1 MKHTTTYHTVERW
14 VKNAAN
20 TAYKHMTYDNA
31 LKALMVASVI
41 PVVSGAASAVRA
53 GVAARSVGQVVGGLA
68 QGLSAASYAAPAL
81 APAAQTAPALA
92 PARGASSAASGVA
105 NSMAREQAARR
116 AQGPMTAQAYLNR
129 YNIPVAN
136 RAYGTES
143 QYQTAMARMNR

>member
-68 QGLSAASYAAPAL
+68 QGLSAASYVAPAL
-81 APAAQTAPALA
+81 APAAQTA
-92 PARGASSAASGVA
+92 RGASSVASRVA
-105 NSMAREQAARR
+105 NSRAQEQATRR

>member
-1 MKHTTTYHTVERW
+1 MKHTTTYQTAERW
-14 VKNAAN
+14 VKNAAK

-31 LKALMVASVI
+31 LRALMVASVI

-68 QGLSAASYAAPAL
+68 QGLSAASYVAPAL
-81 APAAQTAPALA
+81 APAAQTA
-92 PARGASSAASGVA
+92 RGASSVASGVA
-105 NSMAREQAARR
+105 SSMAREQAARR
-116 AQGPMTAQAYLNR
+116 AQGPMSAQAYLNR